1 MDGSTCIN
9 CDLPFEFRKNGFKRT
24 LITKLGIPLIKITD
38 ILDKKV
44 TIPCTSKQFLCNS
57 CASLTV
63 KIYKNAKKNPQ
74 NKGKTAKLLDYNT

>member
-9 CDLPFEFRKNGFKRT
+9 CDLPFEFRKKGFKRT

-44 TIPCTSKQFLCNS
+44 TIPCTSSKQFLCNS

-63 KIYKNAKKNPQ
+63 KIYKNAQKTQ
-74 NKGKTAKLLDYNT
+74 NKEKTA